1 MKLDRRKLSGR
12 EKDARSI
19 KLLAQLRDKLY
30 SEHVP
35 LARRAA
41 FNLSWMQE
49 DGLDILKEAL
59 FSDAGRRT
67 KAAAAYGLRKMR
79 GRMTGPAIEVLS
91 EGLAD
96 SDRMTAE
103 ICENALSIL
112 ENGVPAKPAAP
123 QKAKTAR
130 FEIRGIGRRR
140 NHRRRREMV
149 GRPASRFSR

>member
-1 MKLDRRKLSGR
+1 MRLDRRKLSGR
-12 EKDARSI
+12 EKDARAI

-30 SEHVP
+30 CEHVP
-35 LARRAA
+35 VARRAA

-79 GRMTGPAIEVLS
+79 GRMNEPSIDVLS

-96 SDRMTAE
+96 SDRTTAE

-123 QKAKTAR
+123 QKAKTGR
-130 FEIRGIGRRR
+130 FEIRGIGQRR
-140 NHRRRREMV
+140 NQRRRREMV
-149 GRPASRFSR
+149 GRAGSRFPR

>member
-12 EKDARSI
+12 EKDASSI

-30 SEHVP
+30 CGHLPV
-35 LARRAA
+35 ARRAA

-49 DGLDILKEAL
+49 DGLDILKEVL

-79 GRMTGPAIEVLS
+79 GRMTGPSVEVLS

-103 ICENALSIL
+103 VCENALSIL
-112 ENGVPAKPAAP
+112 EKGIPAKPAAP
-123 QKAKTAR
+123 KKAKTGR

-140 NHRRRREMV
+140 NRSRRRETV
-149 GRPASRFSR
+149 ARAGGRFSR